1 MFRFPTKVTYFSV
14 DSIKKQKNK
23 YHILTYFRISTV
35 GKVISCC
42 LPNINLEF
50 IQWVDGSS
58 RARFANV
65 ELSVG
70 QLEKLQPIKK
80 KKKKTELL
88 TNWMQLFQSESQP
101 VK

>member
-1 MFRFPTKVTYFSV
+1 M
-14 DSIKKQKNK
+14 
-23 YHILTYFRISTV
+23 
-35 GKVISCC
+35 
-42 LPNINLEF
+42 
-50 IQWVDGSS
+50 QWVDGSS

-80 KKKKTELL
+80 KKKTDLL

>member
-1 MFRFPTKVTYFSV
+1 M
-14 DSIKKQKNK
+14 
-23 YHILTYFRISTV
+23 
-35 GKVISCC
+35 
-42 LPNINLEF
+42 PNINLEF
-50 IQWVDGSS
+50 MQWVDGSS

-70 QLEKLQPIKK
+70 QLEKLQAIKK
-80 KKKKTELL
+80 KTDLL